1 MSIPNAD
8 FDDKNDDHVR
18 DRQHKVNGMEY
29 SKHIY
34 VYIWCPTRTQQFL
47 IKSQCVQ
54 HKSVLKPRKPR
65 ENK

>member
-34 VYIWCPTRTQQFL
+34 IFDD
-47 IKSQCVQ
+47 VQ
-54 HKSVLKPRKPR
+54 LGRNSS
-65 ENK
+65 